1 MQWEGPFKERWF
13 PILVNTKKAGLA
25 SVHFTWAGPEM
36 LAVLRVLAPGV
47 VLMLLDHDT
56 LFTARWEAEELRRF
70 AVLDLLPNTLST
82 ESLGSMEVETDETQP
97 CGSLP
102 ASPWSCSPDGSIPCG
117 ARSPNSI
124 GMVCA
129 SEDQLEANGGLV
141 IFYPNAPDGKTPQP
155 PRFCIPSNVASAVTS
170 IGAAL
175 SRALQLVIMPSEVP
189 TPLPG
194 MHEQVPLDQIHFR
207 QCLRNTPL
215 AGTTAHKHSDFV
227 FAWAL
232 LGRYI
237 HEVAWKA
244 ADLNTGRP
252 EPDIQFGASPVR
264 QVRGVKTWGQGPYEQ
279 GFLPLLRGYGGLHSR
294 LAILP
299 GPDLFMANRYAEVIP
314 PPFVHG
320 YGAKG
325 KHILPQWG
333 SVLRLPTLPES
344 VWGNGDT
351 VPLWASVG
359 KKGSGPVRLQLFPG
373 VLMFW
378 RKDALSSCRAT
389 PKGRS
394 RPNTPT
400 GPLALRA
407 AAAHAWLAQVDLPWP
422 LFAADIK
429 VTPLGLSQYWD
440 DGLAMRVQQAL
451 AAFAF
456 PAYQYPPPK
465 PHLTPS
471 GECRSLFISG
481 MHGKAEN
488 APSTV
493 SGSIIHTANSYA
505 LTGLE
510 METVRDNQGK
520 KVRYDDTQR
529 PLLLSTSG
537 NAAHAL
543 LLLPQAAQL
552 WARALYPQVEG
563 CGLPAAVRARISSVE
578 ASLTMC
584 PALAHLHM
592 PHTAAL
598 TALHV
603 GLAAGR
609 AGECKLCVTGFS
621 AGSYTGAAVA
631 IAWHERQKLPDCKGD
646 FVHIKARLGGIAMPR
661 AMLQYILGSELRH
674 AVSLVHHE
682 SDQLCI
688 FRPSQAARMQ
698 AIGAGARLYYFTGPE
713 SLGSGGHSYG
723 HFVQSEELF
732 QLTPGDYVHKELTK
746 KICGLADPRM
756 DRTVRAG
763 LMGVACGSVQLSD
776 KSKAFINSV
785 LGRQIKRSDLEAFLR
800 IPSAENRSIASL
812 RTQVL
817 LTDAKPHLADLPPPY
832 HELGPTM
839 KLVLGMWLPHLSL
852 ERLVDMLGYQFL
864 AMASEA
870 EIEEE
875 PSEQYHYP
883 EQAAVKRA
891 ATPVAIKPG
900 THAWPICLL
909 HRVHPR
915 ASVMLLTPELADVP
929 DWATKWFAV
938 AGKVPAKGTALLV
951 TLREDKGDVAYPG
964 MFIELQAPKK
974 LSTGPGESKD
984 MQPVNITIAL
994 LLTDEQH
1001 NQFAQRPSLPRV
1013 SQLEVLPGGASTPLW
1028 DALLHMPRE
1037 RQHVA
1042 LGVPLEDSP
1051 LDAIRLPHWLP
1062 GFLTDLV
1069 LVLVIGLVVRGN
1081 WHDAWAQLIHPEV
1094 CQVFR
1099 GKHATQAA
1107 QASPTA
1113 GPGASNTLQNFL
1125 NLWLAE
1131 EQTYRKEW
1139 TPTLL
1144 SGVLATLP
1152 DSPLPGQEDAR
1163 TPALWHAERLRLS
1176 HDSLSSEHDPRTRAS
1191 IFALAVGPAFL
1202 TCLCDT
1208 FWGADGHLAAL
1219 LGACSY
1225 GLAANR
1231 TSVFI
1236 TGAPGSGK
1244 TRSCAFLGVLLA
1256 CLTNRLTLYT
1266 AHGNESVRAYVEA
1279 VDRLTTASNEF
1290 VRSRIVRIPGNKE
1303 KDTHKL
1309 PFDVHDLYRGL
1320 LVATTHG
1327 TIVARLSFPYSQLTN
1342 RLKDVELLL
1351 RDEAQQLG
1359 TPGSNTVLAHIKHA
1373 LDVMIGDHRQPA
1385 GGSRPNYHFV
1395 TELLE
1400 QKICG
1405 LNAVPADL
1413 HTPATLPAALLQ
1425 QVAQSSGPWKKGQGE
1440 MPSWGNPHR
1449 SSGASEVLFSAV
1461 SMLDSILCMSIV
1473 KPKQAE
1479 TVMPPS

>member
-1 MQWEGPFKERWF
+1 MWASPRGE
-13 PILVNTKKAGLA
+13 LA
-25 SVHFTWAGPEM
+25 SANC
-36 LAVLRVLAPGV
+36 ALRV
-47 VLMLLDHDT
+47 
-56 LFTARWEAEELRRF
+56 
-70 AVLDLLPNTLST
+70 S
-82 ESLGSMEVETDETQP
+82 
-97 CGSLP
+97 
-102 ASPWSCSPDGSIPCG
+102 
-117 ARSPNSI
+117 
-124 GMVCA
+124 
-129 SEDQLEANGGLV
+129 
-141 IFYPNAPDGKTPQP
+141 
-155 PRFCIPSNVASAVTS
+155 
-170 IGAAL
+170 
-175 SRALQLVIMPSEVP
+175 
-189 TPLPG
+189 
-194 MHEQVPLDQIHFR
+194 
-207 QCLRNTPL
+207 
-215 AGTTAHKHSDFV
+215 
-227 FAWAL
+227 L
-232 LGRYI
+232 LGRI
-237 HEVAWKA
+237 RALLWLSLGMSAKSFLTARAILWA
-244 ADLNTGRP
+244 ALPCHGPCCNISWVRNCGTLLVLSIMRATSFVSSGPARQQGCKRLARERVSTTSLDL
-252 EPDIQFGASPVR
+252 
-264 QVRGVKTWGQGPYEQ
+264 
-279 GFLPLLRGYGGLHSR
+279 SR
-294 LAILP
+294 LAVV
-299 GPDLFMANRYAEVIP
+299 D
-314 PPFVHG
+314 
-320 YGAKG
+320 
-325 KHILPQWG
+325 
-333 SVLRLPTLPES
+333 TLM
-344 VWGNGDT
+344 VT
-351 VPLWASVG
+351 
-359 KKGSGPVRLQLFPG
+359 
-373 VLMFW
+373 
-378 RKDALSSCRAT
+378 LS
-389 PKGRS
+389 
-394 RPNTPT
+394 
-400 GPLALRA
+400 
-407 AAAHAWLAQVDLPWP
+407 
-422 LFAADIK
+422 
-429 VTPLGLSQYWD
+429 
-440 DGLAMRVQQAL
+440 
-451 AAFAF
+451 
-456 PAYQYPPPK
+456 
-465 PHLTPS
+465 
-471 GECRSLFISG
+471 
-481 MHGKAEN
+481 
-488 APSTV
+488 
-493 SGSIIHTANSYA
+493 
-505 LTGLE
+505 
-510 METVRDNQGK
+510 
-520 KVRYDDTQR
+520 
-529 PLLLSTSG
+529 
-537 NAAHAL
+537 
-543 LLLPQAAQL
+543 
-552 WARALYPQVEG
+552 
-563 CGLPAAVRARISSVE
+563 
-578 ASLTMC
+578 
-584 PALAHLHM
+584 
-592 PHTAAL
+592 
-598 TALHV
+598 
-603 GLAAGR
+603 
-609 AGECKLCVTGFS
+609 
-621 AGSYTGAAVA
+621 
-631 IAWHERQKLPDCKGD
+631 
-646 FVHIKARLGGIAMPR
+646 
-661 AMLQYILGSELRH
+661 
-674 AVSLVHHE
+674 
-682 SDQLCI
+682 
-688 FRPSQAARMQ
+688 
-698 AIGAGARLYYFTGPE
+698 
-713 SLGSGGHSYG
+713 
-723 HFVQSEELF
+723 
-732 QLTPGDYVHKELTK
+732 YVHKELTK

-776 KSKAFINSV
+776 KSKTFINSV
-785 LGRQIKRSDLEAFLR
+785 LGRQIKRPDLEAFLR
-800 IPSAENRSIASL
+800 IPSTENRSIASL
-812 RTQVL
+812 RADCTQVL

-900 THAWPICLL
+900 THTWPICLL
-909 HRVHPR
+909 HRVYPR

-964 MFIELQAPKK
+964 MFIELLAPKK
-974 LSTGPGESKD
+974 LSTGPGESKA

-1028 DALLHMPRE
+1028 DALLHIPRE

-1051 LDAIRLPHWLP
+1051 LDAIRQPHWLP

-1069 LVLVIGLVVRGN
+1069 LVLIIGLVVRGN
-1081 WHDAWAQLIHPEV
+1081 WHDTWAQLIHPEV

-1113 GPGASNTLQNFL
+1113 GPGASNTLQSIL

-1131 EQTYRKEW
+1131 EQTYRTEW

-1163 TPALWHAERLRLS
+1163 TPALWHAERLRMS
-1176 HDSLSSEHDPRTRAS
+1176 QDSLSNEHDPRTRAS

-1327 TIVARLSFPYSQLTN
+1327 TIVARLSFPYSQLIN

-1359 TPGSNTVLAHIKHA
+1359 TPGSNTILAHIKHA

-1400 QKICG
+1400 QKTCG

-1413 HTPATLPAALLQ
+1413 HTPATLPAALLRQ
-1425 QVAQSSGPWKKGQGE
+1425 TAQSSGPWKKGQGE
-1440 MPSWGNPHR
+1440 MPSWGTPHR
-1449 SSGASEVLFSAV
+1449 SSGASEVFFSVFANGTRIEDISYYNRCSYMYGLLKNEEWWLNRHIQGFLADGGGHAAPIPASGSRTVLMSPHLIGILNCGKMLPPELNLVLQITFCDPTDGARNV
-1461 SMLDSILCMSIV
+1461 SGSQDYTIENVKLYASQVTLDSALRESFQRIMTSGRSLVFSFPTIHTQLSSIPAGSTSYNIVVSRAFTKMLGAFVTFNKTTEDHVDNFEYPGANANRNLKGQLQLGALQYPRTAEWHHFLEILAGTYDSKLRNMRIRDNLFGNTQFV
-1473 KPKQAE
+1473 AAFPVERVPKHPLSGISTRSGDLCRFSFSNMEADRADQCFVHMLSYQLCTLSSAG
-1479 TVMPPS
+1479 VSSLD

>member
-1 MQWEGPFKERWF
+1 MESYACQPYAIRVGAQVLQVHVARRGQLTALATLGTSDIAMTRQMQAGVILPHELDAAGWCRYFPPEIQPLLCLDHSAFLRNSNAVCFARQPTVRCFLLHAWRPGIGIMPHSSALMGRAVSTHSALPGDAIDLPPWASVVTEQGAGRETALSPGPWQTPSPNPPRVCWPDNSPRPPIPPIPPRVGEYPVGEVSRIEPRIPHGRPRPAPVAADLPPWQVPSHPGPQVLAATAMQAICQLRTLSADHAPGPQEPEDLAQALESNQNFPEPTPSGVLPLKLASGAISGEPPEPQGLHPEIDYNALLGCLLPQLRAAESAGAHVLLLVTDSRCFLSIPHFPYFVRHLVARMQWEGPFKERWF
-13 PILVNTKKAGLA
+13 PILVNTKEAGLA
-25 SVHFTWAGPEM
+25 SVHFTWAGPEI

-141 IFYPNAPDGKTPQP
+141 LFYPNAPDGKHPRP
-155 PRFCIPSNVASAVTS
+155 PRFCIPGNVASAVTS
-170 IGAAL
+170 IGTAL

-194 MHEQVPLDQIHFR
+194 MHEQVPLDQIHYR

-237 HEVAWKA
+237 HEVAWKT
-244 ADLNTGRP
+244 ADLTAGRP

-279 GFLPLLRGYGGLHSR
+279 GFLPLLMGYGGSHSR

-325 KHILPQWG
+325 KNILPQWG
-333 SVLRLPTLPES
+333 SVVRLPTLPES

-378 RKDALSSCRAT
+378 KKDALSSCRAT
-389 PKGRS
+389 PKWRS

-400 GPLALRA
+400 GPLALLA
-407 AAAHAWLAQVDLPWP
+407 AAAHAWLAQADLPWP

-481 MHGKAEN
+481 MNGKAEN
-488 APSTV
+488 TPPTV

-520 KVRYDDTQR
+520 KVRYEDTQR

-646 FVHIKARLGGIAMPR
+646 FVHIKARLGGVAMPR

-688 FRPSQAARMQ
+688 FRPSQAARTQ
-698 AIGAGARLYYFTGPE
+698 AIGAGARLYHFTGPE

-723 HFVQSEELF
+723 HFVHSEELF

-756 DRTVRAG
+756 DRTV
-763 LMGVACGSVQLSD
+763 
-776 KSKAFINSV
+776 
-785 LGRQIKRSDLEAFLR
+785 
-800 IPSAENRSIASL
+800 
-812 RTQVL
+812 
-817 LTDAKPHLADLPPPY
+817 
-832 HELGPTM
+832 
-839 KLVLGMWLPHLSL
+839 
-852 ERLVDMLGYQFL
+852 
-864 AMASEA
+864 
-870 EIEEE
+870 
-875 PSEQYHYP
+875 
-883 EQAAVKRA
+883 
-891 ATPVAIKPG
+891 
-900 THAWPICLL
+900 
-909 HRVHPR
+909 
-915 ASVMLLTPELADVP
+915 
-929 DWATKWFAV
+929 
-938 AGKVPAKGTALLV
+938 
-951 TLREDKGDVAYPG
+951 
-964 MFIELQAPKK
+964 
-974 LSTGPGESKD
+974 
-984 MQPVNITIAL
+984 
-994 LLTDEQH
+994 
-1001 NQFAQRPSLPRV
+1001 
-1013 SQLEVLPGGASTPLW
+1013 
-1028 DALLHMPRE
+1028 
-1037 RQHVA
+1037 
-1042 LGVPLEDSP
+1042 
-1051 LDAIRLPHWLP
+1051 
-1062 GFLTDLV
+1062 
-1069 LVLVIGLVVRGN
+1069 
-1081 WHDAWAQLIHPEV
+1081 
-1094 CQVFR
+1094 
-1099 GKHATQAA
+1099 
-1107 QASPTA
+1107 
-1113 GPGASNTLQNFL
+1113 
-1125 NLWLAE
+1125 
-1131 EQTYRKEW
+1131 
-1139 TPTLL
+1139 
-1144 SGVLATLP
+1144 
-1152 DSPLPGQEDAR
+1152 
-1163 TPALWHAERLRLS
+1163 
-1176 HDSLSSEHDPRTRAS
+1176 
-1191 IFALAVGPAFL
+1191 
-1202 TCLCDT
+1202 
-1208 FWGADGHLAAL
+1208 
-1219 LGACSY
+1219 
-1225 GLAANR
+1225 
-1231 TSVFI
+1231 
-1236 TGAPGSGK
+1236 
-1244 TRSCAFLGVLLA
+1244 
-1256 CLTNRLTLYT
+1256 
-1266 AHGNESVRAYVEA
+1266 
-1279 VDRLTTASNEF
+1279 
-1290 VRSRIVRIPGNKE
+1290 
-1303 KDTHKL
+1303 
-1309 PFDVHDLYRGL
+1309 
-1320 LVATTHG
+1320 
-1327 TIVARLSFPYSQLTN
+1327 
-1342 RLKDVELLL
+1342 
-1351 RDEAQQLG
+1351 
-1359 TPGSNTVLAHIKHA
+1359 
-1373 LDVMIGDHRQPA
+1373 
-1385 GGSRPNYHFV
+1385 
-1395 TELLE
+1395 
-1400 QKICG
+1400 
-1405 LNAVPADL
+1405 
-1413 HTPATLPAALLQ
+1413 
-1425 QVAQSSGPWKKGQGE
+1425 
-1440 MPSWGNPHR
+1440 
-1449 SSGASEVLFSAV
+1449 
-1461 SMLDSILCMSIV
+1461 
-1473 KPKQAE
+1473 
-1479 TVMPPS
+1479 

>member
-1 MQWEGPFKERWF
+1 MPGP
-13 PILVNTKKAGLA
+13 
-25 SVHFTWAGPEM
+25 
-36 LAVLRVLAPGV
+36 
-47 VLMLLDHDT
+47 
-56 LFTARWEAEELRRF
+56 
-70 AVLDLLPNTLST
+70 
-82 ESLGSMEVETDETQP
+82 
-97 CGSLP
+97 GSL
-102 ASPWSCSPDGSIPCG
+102 
-117 ARSPNSI
+117 
-124 GMVCA
+124 
-129 SEDQLEANGGLV
+129 
-141 IFYPNAPDGKTPQP
+141 
-155 PRFCIPSNVASAVTS
+155 
-170 IGAAL
+170 
-175 SRALQLVIMPSEVP
+175 
-189 TPLPG
+189 
-194 MHEQVPLDQIHFR
+194 
-207 QCLRNTPL
+207 
-215 AGTTAHKHSDFV
+215 AH
-227 FAWAL
+227 
-232 LGRYI
+232 
-237 HEVAWKA
+237 
-244 ADLNTGRP
+244 
-252 EPDIQFGASPVR
+252 
-264 QVRGVKTWGQGPYEQ
+264 
-279 GFLPLLRGYGGLHSR
+279 
-294 LAILP
+294 
-299 GPDLFMANRYAEVIP
+299 
-314 PPFVHG
+314 
-320 YGAKG
+320 
-325 KHILPQWG
+325 
-333 SVLRLPTLPES
+333 
-344 VWGNGDT
+344 
-351 VPLWASVG
+351 
-359 KKGSGPVRLQLFPG
+359 
-373 VLMFW
+373 
-378 RKDALSSCRAT
+378 
-389 PKGRS
+389 
-394 RPNTPT
+394 
-400 GPLALRA
+400 
-407 AAAHAWLAQVDLPWP
+407 
-422 LFAADIK
+422 
-429 VTPLGLSQYWD
+429 
-440 DGLAMRVQQAL
+440 
-451 AAFAF
+451 
-456 PAYQYPPPK
+456 
-465 PHLTPS
+465 
-471 GECRSLFISG
+471 
-481 MHGKAEN
+481 
-488 APSTV
+488 
-493 SGSIIHTANSYA
+493 
-505 LTGLE
+505 
-510 METVRDNQGK
+510 
-520 KVRYDDTQR
+520 
-529 PLLLSTSG
+529 
-537 NAAHAL
+537 
-543 LLLPQAAQL
+543 
-552 WARALYPQVEG
+552 
-563 CGLPAAVRARISSVE
+563 
-578 ASLTMC
+578 
-584 PALAHLHM
+584 
-592 PHTAAL
+592 AAL

-688 FRPSQAARMQ
+688 FRPSQAARTQ

-723 HFVQSEELF
+723 HVVQSEELF

-776 KSKAFINSV
+776 KSKTFINSV
-785 LGRQIKRSDLEAFLR
+785 LGRQIKRPDLEAFLR
-800 IPSAENRSIASL
+800 IPSAENGSIASL
-812 RTQVL
+812 RADCTQVL

-900 THAWPICLL
+900 THTWPICLL
-909 HRVHPR
+909 HRVYPR

-964 MFIELQAPKK
+964 MFIELLAPKK
-974 LSTGPGESKD
+974 LSTGPGESKA

-1051 LDAIRLPHWLP
+1051 LDAIRQPHWLP

-1069 LVLVIGLVVRGN
+1069 LVLIIGLVVRGN
-1081 WHDAWAQLIHPEV
+1081 WHDTWAQLIHPEV

-1113 GPGASNTLQNFL
+1113 GPGASNTLQSFL

-1152 DSPLPGQEDAR
+1152 DSPLPGQEDGR
-1163 TPALWHAERLRLS
+1163 TPALWHAERLRMS
-1176 HDSLSSEHDPRTRAS
+1176 QDSLSNEHDPRTRAS

-1327 TIVARLSFPYSQLTN
+1327 TIVARLSFPYSQLIN

-1359 TPGSNTVLAHIKHA
+1359 TPGSNTILAHIKHA

-1413 HTPATLPAALLQ
+1413 HTASHLACGPFAANGPKFRPVEKGARRDALLGQ
-1425 QVAQSSGPWKKGQGE
+1425 APPFLWSVRSVVLSGLDAGFDSLCE
-1440 MPSWGNPHR
+1440 HR
-1449 SSGASEVLFSAV
+1449 QTEASRDSHAGRRAEGHCRTGYQPLALFIHA
-1461 SMLDSILCMSIV
+1461 
-1473 KPKQAE
+1473 
-1479 TVMPPS
+1479 PPS